1 MRFLFVIAFLV
12 LASWSVY
19 GQKEIEINLN
29 WGSEPASITMN
40 ERTFFHPNLQNAV
53 LSGNEF
59 VYLKEF
65 DRGNISIK
73 WKFDIISY
81 QTAPTDQQTKDFIQ
95 MHQIDVFDSPTFKL
109 NNNTMAGAPKAVLSL
124 VPFVKINGDIL
135 KITSIKFNQTTEA
148 VIHQKSNSFATQ
160 SVLREGSGD
169 WYKISVKSDGV
180 HVIDY
185 DFLKSIGVNV
195 NNLNPD
201 HIHIYGNAFGRLPES
216 NAEYRPDDLLKND
229 IMIVGDQDGSFDP
242 SDYILF
248 YGKGPHRWD
257 QNGDGFSRVLNIYDD
272 YTAYFIN
279 INSAE
284 PPARITQ
291 ADLTNSP
298 PSHQVTDYNSYT
310 IHEQELVNLM
320 RSGQRWY
327 GELFDANLTQNFSMN
342 IPDINPNVPATL
354 RLAGASRMGNSSTNF
369 TVRYGNTVLGTAN
382 LNDAGE
388 DNFTRGTFTTNPG
401 VFNPTSN
408 TFSIQVTFNRTSPS
422 NPGYLD
428 FIEVNA
434 RSYLRYRNNL
444 HFRDLNSVGVGNVA
458 EFSIDNFPSNGIVWE
473 ITNPRQPK
481 NVNGVAQA
489 GQFRFSVESDSLRE
503 FTAFQLG
510 NEKKPTFLHKV
521 QHQNLHG
528 LPQADYLIITHPKF
542 LGQANRLANLHRNNG
557 LTVHVVTTVQVYNEF
572 SGGTVDPTG
581 MKFFVKMFYDR
592 AGGDPDLMPKH
603 LLLFGNGTY
612 DPLNRVS
619 NNHYYVP
626 IYQTLNSESYTG
638 SVVSDDYFALLDD
651 SESFSTTDKLDVS
664 VGRMIAITER
674 DAVNLVNKVEHYMKN
689 GSNLYAS
696 ANLDCGECDE
706 NNQASTHGDWRMKYT
721 VIADDED
728 GGKFVSKDLEPA
740 TIYVEQNHPEMN
752 VKKIYLDAYNQITT
766 AGGQRYPDVNNE
778 IIRMIESGSLLTC
791 FVGHGN
797 PTSATVER
805 VMSIG
810 QVRDYSN
817 INRLTLFISAT
828 CEFARVD
835 DSEMLSIGEWMVLNE
850 VGGAVAIMATT
861 RAVFIT
867 TNSIVTSNFFKN
879 VFDRDAQGRP
889 QTFGEILLK
898 TKNSSSGIGNRSFL
912 LLGDPA
918 LRIALPYNEVVLD
931 SINNVGVNIAKDT
944 IRALSKVRMKGYV
957 QDQYGNKLT
966 NYNGIIQ
973 PSVYDKMTQRKTLGQ
988 DASSPVI
995 PFQEQVNVLFKGR
1008 ATVTNGEFEF
1018 EFIVPKDINYSFGE
1032 GKASFYSWDLNTSD
1046 NAGGYS
1052 KEFIIGGIDTTGLN
1066 DQEGPEIEL
1075 YLNDESFVNGGM
1087 TDETPILIVN
1097 LFDESG
1103 INTVGNGIGH
1113 DITLVLNDDT
1123 QNAKVLN
1130 EYYESDLDTYKSG
1143 TLRYQ
1148 LERLE
1153 PGMHTL
1159 TFKVWDV
1166 NNNSSERKIEF
1177 NVQEKK
1183 EIALD
1188 HVLNYPNPFT
1198 THTEFFFEHNQV
1210 CSALETQIE
1219 IFTVTGRLVKTINEM
1234 VETRGFRTNGIVWDG
1249 RDDFGDQLAKGVY
1262 VYRVTVVGP
1271 DGDKAQ
1277 EMQKLYL
1284 LK

>member
-1 MRFLFVIAFLV
+1 M
-12 LASWSVY
+12 
-19 GQKEIEINLN
+19 
-29 WGSEPASITMN
+29 SI
-40 ERTFFHPNLQNAV
+40 
-53 LSGNEF
+53 
-59 VYLKEF
+59 
-65 DRGNISIK
+65 
-73 WKFDIISY
+73 
-81 QTAPTDQQTKDFIQ
+81 
-95 MHQIDVFDSPTFKL
+95 
-109 NNNTMAGAPKAVLSL
+109 
-124 VPFVKINGDIL
+124 
-135 KITSIKFNQTTEA
+135 
-148 VIHQKSNSFATQ
+148 
-160 SVLREGSGD
+160 
-169 WYKISVKSDGV
+169 
-180 HVIDY
+180 
-185 DFLKSIGVNV
+185 
-195 NNLNPD
+195 
-201 HIHIYGNAFGRLPES
+201 
-216 NAEYRPDDLLKND
+216 
-229 IMIVGDQDGSFDP
+229 
-242 SDYILF
+242 
-248 YGKGPHRWD
+248 
-257 QNGDGFSRVLNIYDD
+257 
-272 YTAYFIN
+272 
-279 INSAE
+279 
-284 PPARITQ
+284 
-291 ADLTNSP
+291 
-298 PSHQVTDYNSYT
+298 
-310 IHEQELVNLM
+310 
-320 RSGQRWY
+320 
-327 GELFDANLTQNFSMN
+327 
-342 IPDINPNVPATL
+342 
-354 RLAGASRMGNSSTNF
+354 
-369 TVRYGNTVLGTAN
+369 
-382 LNDAGE
+382 
-388 DNFTRGTFTTNPG
+388 
-401 VFNPTSN
+401 
-408 TFSIQVTFNRTSPS
+408 
-422 NPGYLD
+422 
-428 FIEVNA
+428 
-434 RSYLRYRNNL
+434 
-444 HFRDLNSVGVGNVA
+444 
-458 EFSIDNFPSNGIVWE
+458 
-473 ITNPRQPK
+473 
-481 NVNGVAQA
+481 
-489 GQFRFSVESDSLRE
+489 
-503 FTAFQLG
+503 
-510 NEKKPTFLHKV
+510 
-521 QHQNLHG
+521 
-528 LPQADYLIITHPKF
+528 
-542 LGQANRLANLHRNNG
+542 
-557 LTVHVVTTVQVYNEF
+557 
-572 SGGTVDPTG
+572 
-581 MKFFVKMFYDR
+581 
-592 AGGDPDLMPKH
+592 
-603 LLLFGNGTY
+603 
-612 DPLNRVS
+612 
-619 NNHYYVP
+619 
-626 IYQTLNSESYTG
+626 
-638 SVVSDDYFALLDD
+638 
-651 SESFSTTDKLDVS
+651 
-664 VGRMIAITER
+664 
-674 DAVNLVNKVEHYMKN
+674 
-689 GSNLYAS
+689 
-696 ANLDCGECDE
+696 
-706 NNQASTHGDWRMKYT
+706 
-721 VIADDED
+721 
-728 GGKFVSKDLEPA
+728 DLEPA

-797 PTSATVER
+797 PTSATAER

-861 RAVFIT
+861 RPVLIN
-867 TNSIVTSNFFKN
+867 TNSVVTSNFFKN

-944 IRALSKVRMKGYV
+944 IRALSKVRMKGHI

-1262 VYRVTVVGP
+1262 VYRITVVGP